1 MKKIIF
7 LIPFLFIL
15 FIYSCKKEQSIE
27 MPIEPNLTVNSP
39 QFPALAIHI
48 IQREWVNNENK
59 LKTNGVNDLDTYIEQ
74 RLIELYPETAY
85 IGMLKDAREEAEEFK
100 SEYNQY
106 LTDLK
111 AYEIQNGIDYVEIE
125 DVYQPFTTLE
135 AEIEL
140 TNMTEEEIK
149 LFNEYEKYAKSLV
162 PIDRET
168 LDSLLNINYLKGGVI
183 NGTWLISAAGIVI
196 AAYDIWRVLQARNR
210 AEDKTSQFYPNTKA
224 PGQVGDAFRHVYV
237 SMHLRRYL
245 TEVASYL
252 IMSGYELLNNDVPRN
267 DYMDLHNN
275 KVGRH
280 NKYSLFRGDYWD
292 DFNNWEQWA
301 VNVRNYVNNSSNRAF
316 MLWDDPNSPT
326 KAVAQSQESQVDD
339 NLVIIWKN

>member
-1 MKKIIF
+1 MKKIIIF
-7 LIPFLFIL
+7 IPIVLLLIT
-15 FIYSCKKEQSIE
+15 YSCKKEQSLK
-27 MPIEPNLTVNSP
+27 MPIEPDLVINTPN
-39 QFPALAIHI
+39 FPALAIHI

-59 LKTNGVNDLDTYIEQ
+59 LKNSGVTDLDTYIEQ
-74 RLIELYPETAY
+74 RLMELYPETAY

-168 LDSLLNINYLKGGVI
+168 LDSLLNINYLKGGII
-183 NGTWLISAAGIVI
+183 NPTWLISAAGIVI
-196 AAYDIWRVLQARNR
+196 AGYDIWRVLQARNR
-210 AEDKTSQFYPNTKA
+210 AEQKTTEFYPTLGG
-224 PGQVGDAFRHVYV
+224 PGRKGDAFRHMYV

-252 IMSGYELLNNDVPRN
+252 VMTGYEVFTSNPPR
-267 DYMDLHNN
+267 DEIMDLHNN

-280 NKYSLFRGDYWD
+280 NKYSLFRGDYWGD
-292 DFNNWEQWA
+292 LNDWEQWA
-301 VNVRNYVNNSSNRAF
+301 INVRNFVNVSSNGQD
-316 MLWDDPNSPT
+316 MLWEDPYSPT
-326 KAVAQSQESQVDD
+326 KQEAKDDEAQVS
-339 NLVIIWKN
+339 NNKYIYWR